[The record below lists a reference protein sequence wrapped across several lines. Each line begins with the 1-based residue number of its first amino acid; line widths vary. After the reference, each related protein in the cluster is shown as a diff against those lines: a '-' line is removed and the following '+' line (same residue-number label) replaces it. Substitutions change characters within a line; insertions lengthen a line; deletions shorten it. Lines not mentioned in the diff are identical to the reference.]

1 MKTRALLLKKALANS
16 SMLALLIGL
25 TACGASG
32 TASQGGAASE
42 AGQLS
47 DVLAKGKI
55 VVAMEGQWAPWTYH
69 NESDELVGFDVEVA
83 RGIAEKM
90 GVGVEFVEGE
100 WDGLFAG
107 LDAGRYDMI
116 ANGVEVT
123 EERAQKYDFSVP
135 YGYIHTSL
143 VVKSDN
149 TDITSF
155 EDLAGRITTNSIAS
169 TYEAIARSYGVKDV
183 LGVDTIDETMNM
195 VLSGRA
201 DATLNANVS
210 FYDYMSVHP
219 DAALKEVAQTT
230 DASLVCV
237 PIRKGEDAFREKV
250 DEAIEAL
257 RAEGR
262 LSEISVRYFGS
273 DITKKTD

>member
-1 MKTRALLLKKALANS
+1 MKTRELLLKKALANTS
-16 SMLALLIGL
+16 ALLLLLFL
-25 TACGASG
+25 TACGSTDG
-32 TASQGGAASE
+32 ETSD
-42 AGQLS
+42 QLTQ
-47 DVLAKGKI
+47 VKQKGKI

-69 NESDELVGFDVEVA
+69 NEQDELVGFDVEVA

-90 GVGVEFVEGE
+90 GLDVEFVEGE
-100 WDGLFAG
+100 WDGLVAG

-123 EERAQKYDFSVP
+123 DERAEKYDFSVP

-143 VVKSDN
+143 VVRADN
-149 TDITSF
+149 DEIGSF
-155 EDLAGRITTNSIAS
+155 EDLAGKLTTNSIAS
-169 TYEAIARSYGVKDV
+169 TYETIARSYGVKDV

-219 DAALKEVAQTT
+219 EAELKEVAQTK

-237 PIRKGEDAFREKV
+237 PIRKGETAFKAEV
-250 DEAIEAL
+250 DKAIEAL
-257 RAEGR
+257 RAEGK
-262 LSEISVRYFGS
+262 LSEISVKYFGS
-273 DITKKTD
+273 DITGKP